1 VARILKWLLLV
12 PVAVLAIM
20 LAIANR
26 APVTVVFDPFPPA
39 SSGLTFAAPLFL
51 VVLAS
56 VILGV
61 LLGGFGAWLRQG
73 RHRRAAR
80 LARADADRQRVETER
95 LRSQINAFASL
106 PAARGQGEGRAI

>member
-1 VARILKWLLLV
+1 MAAVVKWILLV

-26 APVTVVFDPFPPA
+26 TQVSIVFDPFPPA

-51 VVLAS
+51 IILVS
-56 VILGV
+56 VIFGV

-80 LARADADRQRVETER
+80 QARAEADRQRVETDR

-106 PAARGQGEGRAI
+106 PSHAPGDQRIA